1 MLELYCCNKIIPLSF
16 PQRDFC
22 KTKAPQK
29 RSLERM
35 MGVEP
40 DLQFVYVLK
49 NKGKTPAFGKVPLYF
64 PWFALYIFHRLDA
77 GADFFISSNRFI
89 AAWRSLP

>member
-1 MLELYCCNKIIPLSF
+1 
-16 PQRDFC
+16 
-22 KTKAPQK
+22 
-29 RSLERM
+29 M